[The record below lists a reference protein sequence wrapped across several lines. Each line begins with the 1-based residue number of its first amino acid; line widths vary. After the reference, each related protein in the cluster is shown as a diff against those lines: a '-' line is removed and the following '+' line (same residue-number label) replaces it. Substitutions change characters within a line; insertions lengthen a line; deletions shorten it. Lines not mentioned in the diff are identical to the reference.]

1 MCPRNKAHNLQ
12 NRKIALVE
20 NGSWAPVAGKL
31 MSELVS
37 KMKNVEIIEP
47 KVTVKSTVKPS
58 KEEELENLAQTIA
71 KSVLG

>member
-1 MCPRNKAHNLQ
+1 
-12 NRKIALVE
+12 
-20 NGSWAPVAGKL
+20 

-58 KEEELENLAQTIA
+58 KEEELDNLAQTIA